1 MRVFACLLV
10 CLLLGSRLSQAQE
23 ELKDEDLH
31 SSSTVHL
38 AAELARIASR
48 LAGAAAHHGAGVP
61 KHHRRHKAA
70 TAPARSHRAQAAVG
84 NISKGLVQS
93 VPVDFKGHKLTVVAL
108 ANE

>member
-1 MRVFACLLV
+1 LLAAGQPSV
-10 CLLLGSRLSQAQE
+10 TKSTARFKDE
-23 ELKDEDLH
+23 ELPP
-31 SSSTVHL
+31 SSTINL

-61 KHHRRHKAA
+61 RHRRHKPAAA
-70 TAPARSHRAQAAVG
+70 TSPRPHRAQAAVE
-84 NISKGLVQS
+84 NINKGLVQS